1 MAATVLR
8 FRSRGIRTPYGCSQ
22 AISKEASRSFDQQA
36 PPDHIFLAG
45 RLIGA
50 PGDLSIIW
58 RSAYTHHTLS
68 QVCLTNAGPA
78 APCQHQHLELFPG
91 SGIGEQVAEVFIGAD
106 HSMPHAQLVV
116 ARCLA

>member
-68 QVCLTNAGPA
+68 QVCLTNARGVEMFRWSFTR
-78 APCQHQHLELFPG
+78 LDVVVPG
-91 SGIGEQVAEVFIGAD
+91 TPGGQE
-106 HSMPHAQLVV
+106 
-116 ARCLA
+116 